1 MFGDLFKN
9 MYAQTF
15 GGVNATVDPTAWT
28 DLQAANL
35 MNYGVEAGSFPGIG
49 EQLKFGG
56 EQLGNKL
63 AQNQGLLNF
72 GLAGAKGIFDT
83 YNAYNQNKMQRDLLN
98 FQKQVY
104 QTNLDTARKTTNM
117 ELSDRQR
124 RRVSANPNA
133 ESVESYMK
141 KWGV

>member
-15 GGVNATVDPTAWT
+15 GGPNAVVDPTAWT

-35 MNYGVEAGSFPGIG
+35 MNYGVEAGSFPTIG

-56 EQLGNKL
+56 EQLGNKF

-83 YNAYNQNKMQRDLLN
+83 YNAYNQNKAQRDLLN
-98 FQKQVY
+98 FQKEKY
-104 QTNLDTARKTTNM
+104 RTDLALAKKATNLDLY
-117 ELSDRQR
+117 ERQR

>member
-1 MFGDLFKN
+1 MFGNLFKN
-9 MYAQTF
+9 IYAQNF
-15 GGVNATVDPTAWT
+15 GGANATVDPAAWN

-35 MNYGVEAGSFPGIG
+35 MNFGVEPGTYPGIG
-49 EQLKFGG
+49 EQLKLGG
-56 EQLGNKL
+56 EELGNKF

-83 YNAYNQNKMQRDLLN
+83 YNVYNQNKAQRDLLN
-98 FQKQVY
+98 FQKDKY
-104 QTNLDTARKTTNM
+104 RTDLDLTKKATNLDLY
-117 ELSDRQR
+117 ERQR

>member
-1 MFGDLFKN
+1 MFGNLFKN
-9 MYAQTF
+9 MYAQSF
-15 GGVNATVDPTAWT
+15 GGANATVDPAAWN

-35 MNYGVEAGSFPGIG
+35 MNFGVEPGTYPGIG

-56 EQLGNKL
+56 EELGNKF

-83 YNAYNQNKMQRDLLN
+83 YNVYNQNKAQRDLIN
-98 FQKQVY
+98 FQKDKY
-104 QTNLDTARKTTNM
+104 RTDLDLTKKATNLDLY
-117 ELSDRQR
+117 ERQR

>member
-1 MFGDLFKN
+1 MFGNLFKN
-9 MYAQTF
+9 MYAQSF
-15 GGVNATVDPTAWT
+15 GGANATVDPAAWN
-28 DLQAANL
+28 DLQAANF
-35 MNYGVEAGSFPGIG
+35 MNFGNEPGTYPGLG

-56 EQLGNKL
+56 EQLGEKF

-83 YNAYNQNKMQRDLLN
+83 YNVYNQNKAQRDLLN
-98 FQKQVY
+98 FQKDKY
-104 QTNLDTARKTTNM
+104 RTDLDLTKKATNLDLY
-117 ELSDRQR
+117 ERQR

-133 ESVESYMK
+133 ESVDSYMK

>member
-1 MFGDLFKN
+1 MFGNLFKN
-9 MYAQTF
+9 MYAQSF
-15 GGVNATVDPTAWT
+15 GGANATVDPAAWN

-35 MNYGVEAGSFPGIG
+35 MNFGVEPGTYPGIG

-56 EQLGNKL
+56 EQLGGKF

-83 YNAYNQNKMQRDLLN
+83 YNAYNQNKAQRDLLN
-98 FQKQVY
+98 FQKDKY
-104 QTNLDTARKTTNM
+104 RTDLDLTKKATNLDLY
-117 ELSDRQR
+117 ERQR

>member
-9 MYAQTF
+9 MYAQNF

-35 MNYGVEAGSFPGIG
+35 MNYGVEAGNFPGIA
-49 EQLKFGG
+49 EQLKFNG

-83 YNAYNQNKMQRDLLN
+83 YNVYNQNKLQRDLLN
-98 FQKQVY
+98 FQKQAY